1 MGQGSPLQIGVVARI
16 RNIGDVPVEPK
27 TSQEFLQLGT
37 SPQRPS
43 FGIDTADS
51 SLFLSPVFSCRNVTL
66 HCIADATSKASLA
79 VHVDM
84 AGSVRIHLRR
94 TYMRSSERAS
104 CRLYRCPDERPSRSS
119 LQLTCAMLKVRHSKA
134 HAKFEKCCP

>member
-37 SPQRPS
+37 CPQRPS

-84 AGSVRIHLRR
+84 AGSARIHLRR
-94 TYMRSSERAS
+94 TYMKVPRELHADSTDVLMNGLVGLAYSS
-104 CRLYRCPDERPSRSS
+104 CVPC
-119 LQLTCAMLKVRHSKA
+119 
-134 HAKFEKCCP
+134 